1 MEYND
6 ILDMAANEDDPMRR
20 LSMVAIHQVSCL
32 SVAEKIS
39 TKPFNPLL
47 GETFELKT
55 DKFEYLSE
63 QVSHHPPIAACY
75 CRGKQ
80 YTFYTCQK
88 TNTSFNGTM
97 LKIAN

>member
-6 ILDMAANEDDPMRR
+6 ILDIAANEDDPMRR

-32 SVAEKIS
+32 SVAEKIC

-63 QVSHHPPIAACY
+63 
-75 CRGKQ
+75 
-80 YTFYTCQK
+80 
-88 TNTSFNGTM
+88 
-97 LKIAN
+97 